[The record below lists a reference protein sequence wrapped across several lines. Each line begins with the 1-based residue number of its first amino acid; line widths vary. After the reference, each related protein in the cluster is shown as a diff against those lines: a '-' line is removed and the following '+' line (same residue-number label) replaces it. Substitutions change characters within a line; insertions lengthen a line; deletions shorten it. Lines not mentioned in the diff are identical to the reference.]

1 MSGPTFTEIKALIG
15 QAEAELAEHKRRLR
29 PEGRSPTPSSSFDQI
44 GCLELW
50 LAALRDQ
57 RDLLL
62 RPGG

>member
-1 MSGPTFTEIKALIG
+1 VSGPTFTKIEALIG
-15 QAEAELAEHKRRLR
+15 QAEAELAAHKRHLSL
-29 PEGRSPTPSSSFDQI
+29 EGRSPNPASSFDQI

-62 RPGG
+62 RSGG